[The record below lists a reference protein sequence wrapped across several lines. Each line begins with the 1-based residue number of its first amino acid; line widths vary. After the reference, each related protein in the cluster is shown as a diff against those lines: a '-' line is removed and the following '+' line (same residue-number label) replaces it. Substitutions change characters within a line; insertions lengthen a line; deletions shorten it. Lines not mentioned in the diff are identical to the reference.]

1 MAQFSPCCHLLPAR
15 PSWAQSVFGGTT
27 IRSRIEN
34 SKQILRGCE
43 GFNFLNYLK
52 LEYQNSWRVEAFF
65 GSLVAL
71 AFGADFKTR
80 WLSEMTGREGGG
92 GVGDDWVPFNCDLI

>member
-43 GFNFLNYLK
+43 SFNFLNYLK
-52 LEYQNSWRVEAFF
+52 LEYQNSWRVEAEAFF
-65 GSLVAL
+65 GLSQSLVAL

-80 WLSEMTGREGGG
+80 RHSEMAGREGGG
-92 GVGDDWVPFNCDLI
+92 

>member
-34 SKQILRGCE
+34 TKQILRGCE

-52 LEYQNSWRVEAFF
+52 LEYQNSWMVEAFF
-65 GSLVAL
+65 GLSQSLVAL
-71 AFGADFKTR
+71 TFGADFKTR
-80 WLSEMTGREGGG
+80 RHSEITSRGVVMTGSFLN
-92 GVGDDWVPFNCDLI
+92 VA

>member
-34 SKQILRGCE
+34 AKQILRGCE

-52 LEYQNSWRVEAFF
+52 LEYQNSCRVEAFF
-65 GSLVAL
+65 GLSQSLVAL
-71 AFGADFKTR
+71 AFRAYFKTR
-80 WLSEMTGREGGG
+80 RLSEMTGREGGG
-92 GVGDDWVPFNCDLI
+92 